1 MFKIS
6 KMVHLPIPVKT
17 SIFMPR
23 PRSLLAAS
31 ISGMQSSLRRI
42 SGHLIYAMVKYGL
55 IWWWNSFNIMV
66 VFQHSELLLNFGQL
80 CWHCWWNTP
89 FWMVSININAVLT
102 GEKSLQDGL
111 RKNTWRVTPLLAA
124 TTEKRP
130 TVKYMKC
137 IEIPQTDRLAW
148 IMDPNTG
155 WWCQTSWKIWVQ
167 QWEGLSDIQY
177 YGNIRNVWN
186 HQPATI
192 RLFNIAME
200 NHRF

>member
-1 MFKIS
+1 
-6 KMVHLPIPVKT
+6 MVEFFQYYGCIPTFWT
-17 SIFMPR
+17 SVEFW
-23 PRSLLAAS
+23 SALLA
-31 ISGMQSSLRRI
+31 
-42 SGHLIYAMVKYGL
+42 
-55 IWWWNSFNIMV
+55 
-66 VFQHSELLLNFGQL
+66 LL
-80 CWHCWWNTP
+80 HCWWNTP

-155 WWCQTSWKIWVQ
+155 WWCQPSWKIWVQ
-167 QWEGLSDIQY
+167 QWEGLSHIQY